1 MSARMSDDARMR
13 NQANRKLPPQQ
24 RDYSYLGLGGGKMPG
39 FMGALGSAMGGM
51 GMGGMRRPQPQG
63 MKPPQMGGIGPSQG
77 MGNTPQGPMQ
87 GNPWNKGMGGFA
99 QNLGQMGGMM
109 GGMGMQKP
117 PEMQQS
123 PMSEVPMGNLQGSM
137 NQMQMGQ
144 QRGDR
149 FRQMLGG
156 MGMQPQMVDNGW
168 GGMMP
173 REQAEAMRRSGA
185 VS

>member
-1 MSARMSDDARMR
+1 
-13 NQANRKLPPQQ
+13 
-24 RDYSYLGLGGGKMPG
+24 
-39 FMGALGSAMGGM
+39 
-51 GMGGMRRPQPQG
+51 
-63 MKPPQMGGIGPSQG
+63 
-77 MGNTPQGPMQ
+77 
-87 GNPWNKGMGGFA
+87 
-99 QNLGQMGGMM
+99 M